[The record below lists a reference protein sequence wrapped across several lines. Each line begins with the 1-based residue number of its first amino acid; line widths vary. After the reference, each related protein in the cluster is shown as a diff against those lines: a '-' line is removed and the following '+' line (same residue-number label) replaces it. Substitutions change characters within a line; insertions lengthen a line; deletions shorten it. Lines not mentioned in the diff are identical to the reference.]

1 MAKQPK
7 ADEPEQPCTY
17 ASVKIDD
24 EVLPLARAA
33 AALSGNV
40 ATQEFISDAVN
51 KAAAEVLGR
60 KPIKRRSPPR

>member
-1 MAKQPK
+1 MTSTATPPMAKQPK

-33 AALSGNV
+33 AAELV
-40 ATQEFISDAVN
+40 DL
-51 KAAAEVLGR
+51 LGR
-60 KPIKRRSPPR
+60 YLVEGFPV